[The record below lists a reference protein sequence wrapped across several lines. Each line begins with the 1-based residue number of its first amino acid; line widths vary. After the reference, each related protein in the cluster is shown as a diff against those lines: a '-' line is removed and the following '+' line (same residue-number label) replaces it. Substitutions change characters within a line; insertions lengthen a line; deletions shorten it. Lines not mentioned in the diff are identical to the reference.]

1 MARSS
6 PPGGA
11 WHSGT
16 WATLWLTSQGVGV
29 PRSALAVTSPQAW
42 ATCRADDTRSVS
54 IMSRLRVREVRVIVV
69 NP

>member
-29 PRSALAVTSPQAW
+29 PRSAPGGHVPAGVGDLQG
-42 ATCRADDTRSVS
+42 
-54 IMSRLRVREVRVIVV
+54 
-69 NP
+69 